1 MKQLMLLLFGAGVV
15 TAGAQSPGGVKGTEL
30 WFQTLPVTADLQGA
44 YRWMDLAGDS
54 VKLRSLDRS
63 GKPGSEY
70 TQTRSFAPAFN
81 FHPALYLSGGSY
93 GKTASFKFSNFSQ
106 ATVFSVFALPPESH
120 DKDML
125 LYSLDGRKGGGSIL
139 SKDKAVRAN
148 GTEPLDYGKDT
159 GEDLLFSS
167 SDRQSATDFRESSIR
182 VLTYLK
188 SNRPGTGLWGENSV
202 SNLFV
207 GGTYSASN
215 PQFSTGYDATAFG
228 NNRFDGYSPE
238 VIIYGRYLTP
248 AERRKVESYLAV
260 KYGIT
265 LNNSYLDSEGNL
277 IWDKDEN
284 LGYHHRVTAI
294 GLDAASALHQ
304 PLSTT
309 SYEEG
314 PVYATMKA
322 NDTFHDGNSYAESS
336 ASRLLVMGREYGNPL
351 PDKGYIF
358 WGDDNGPLTTYTS
371 PADTLW
377 HIMHRTWTVRSNVP
391 ASADST
397 SVRWNGTGMTV
408 TRKGFLDTIEQD
420 SSATEAF
427 AVTPALPGREGAI
440 SFYCPLSHPT
450 FDAGFTGSGGNTCE
464 YGYRFDREGN
474 VYVISGGQAG
484 TTAVATGVSG
494 SAVSIRREDGQV
506 YLRID
511 GIGSQTRT
519 IPLPETSGSMS
530 GLIRAVTSEEPLRIA
545 AVRTGGIGDT
555 GNMAEL
561 SHALTP
567 DDEFSQYCRNRTL
580 LLIDPSGEGR
590 FDTEDMIAVKCSRPD
605 LMRGKTVFHNL
616 FWDLDGSGSDVF
628 TFAYY
633 DGLAADA
640 VPTPSTCEDGKPRN
654 DGSID
659 IDIRIGTP
667 VYDYVLSADTVAGV
681 PKDEIIAS
689 GKFTGEAHRI
699 DGLAPGT
706 YTLKVTQGGGND
718 IYGTGGPLYTTYVH
732 DKRIFASGEVSW
744 TVTGTNSNYRLGV
757 EPRISDDITQ
767 FGFDVRGDKAYM
779 IIDGHTSLTQ
789 FIRIKEGDVLTLGLE
804 GITVSYKLNGKVIRR
819 FTQWNIRAWRLC
831 IKFGT
836 GETHITGLTVNGEPI
851 PDFTHSGNVQV
862 ENPKTNTA
870 LFTVHVGS
878 ECDPTLPNG
887 TEKKEGSLIGWS
899 DRPGNGEGNSQ
910 GNGNRDDSFQ
920 VKPDGTTGIFDVVLE
935 QDQPGDVTLM
945 VFDASGKLVHE
956 QFMEGGTT
964 KRSRFEAPAPGV
976 YVVKAIGPDWEKTRK
991 IIAK

>member
-1 MKQLMLLLFGAGVV
+1 MLLLFGAGVV

-54 VKLRSLDRS
+54 VKLRSLDRN

-148 GTEPLDYGKDT
+148 GTEPLDYGKET
-159 GEDLLFSS
+159 GEDLVFSS
-167 SDRQSATDFRESSIR
+167 SDRQSATDFRESSVR

-294 GLDAASALHQ
+294 GSDAASALYQ

-309 SYEEG
+309 SYEEE

-408 TRKGFLDTIEQD
+408 TWKGFLDTIEQD

-474 VYVISGGQAG
+474 VYAISGGQAG

-519 IPLPETSGSMS
+519 IPLPEASGSMS

-804 GITVSYKLNGKVIRR
+804 GITVSYKLNGEVIRR

-910 GNGNRDDSFQ
+910 GNDNRDDSFQ
-920 VKPDGTTGIFDVVLE
+920 IKPDGTTGIFDVVLE

>member
-1 MKQLMLLLFGAGVV
+1 MLLLFGAGVV

-44 YRWMDLAGDS
+44 YRWMNLAGDS

-148 GTEPLDYGKDT
+148 GTEPLDYGKET

-167 SDRQSATDFRESSIR
+167 SDRQSATDFRESSVR

-188 SNRPGTGLWGENSV
+188 SNRPGTGLWGENSA

-215 PQFSTGYDATAFG
+215 PQFSTGYDEASFG

-294 GLDAASALHQ
+294 GSDAASALYQ

-309 SYEEG
+309 SYEEE

-377 HIMHRTWTVRSNVP
+377 HIMHRTWTIRSNVP

-397 SVRWNGTGMTV
+397 PVRWNGTGMTV

-519 IPLPETSGSMS
+519 IPLPEASGSMS

-640 VPTPSTCEDGKPRN
+640 LPTPSTCEDGKPRN

-718 IYGTGGPLYTTYVH
+718 IYGTGGPLYSTYVH

-920 VKPDGTTGIFDVVLE
+920 IKPDGTTGIFDVVLE

>member
-1 MKQLMLLLFGAGVV
+1 MLLLFGAGVV

-106 ATVFSVFALPPESH
+106 ATVFGVFALPPESH

-167 SDRQSATDFRESSIR
+167 SDRQSATDFRESSVR

-188 SNRPGTGLWGENSV
+188 SNRPGTGLWGESSV

-215 PQFSTGYDATAFG
+215 PQFSTGYDEASFG

-284 LGYHHRVTAI
+284 RGYHHRVTAI
-294 GLDAASALHQ
+294 GSDAASALHQ

-322 NDTFHDGNSYAESS
+322 NDTFHNGNSYAESS

-397 SVRWNGTGMTV
+397 SVRWIGTGMTV

-474 VYVISGGQAG
+474 VYAISGGQAG

-530 GLIRAVTSEEPLRIA
+530 GLIRTVTSEEPLRIA

-744 TVTGTNSNYRLGV
+744 MVTGTNSNYRLGV

-804 GITVSYKLNGKVIRR
+804 GITVSYKLNGEVIRR

-899 DRPGNGEGNSQ
+899 DRPGNSEGNSH

-920 VKPDGTTGIFDVVLE
+920 VMPDGTTGIFDVVLE
-935 QDQPGDVTLM
+935 QDRPGDVTLM

-956 QFMEGGTT
+956 QFMEGGST

>member
-1 MKQLMLLLFGAGVV
+1 MLLLFGAGVV

-54 VKLRSLDRS
+54 VKLRSLDRN

-167 SDRQSATDFRESSIR
+167 SDRQSATDFRESSVR

-215 PQFSTGYDATAFG
+215 PLFSTGYDATSFG

-294 GLDAASALHQ
+294 GSDAASALHQ

-408 TRKGFLDTIEQD
+408 TQKGFLDTIEQD

-427 AVTPALPGREGAI
+427 AVTPALPGREGAV

-519 IPLPETSGSMS
+519 IPLPEASGSMS

-767 FGFDVRGDKAYM
+767 FGFDVRGDRAHM

-910 GNGNRDDSFQ
+910 GNDNRDDSFQ

-956 QFMEGGTT
+956 QFMEGETT

>member
-106 ATVFSVFALPPESH
+106 ATVFGVFALPPESH

-167 SDRQSATDFRESSIR
+167 SDRQSATDFRESSVR

-294 GLDAASALHQ
+294 GSDAASALHQ

-397 SVRWNGTGMTV
+397 SVRWNGTGMIV

-474 VYVISGGQAG
+474 VYAISGGQAG
-484 TTAVATGVSG
+484 TTAVATGVNG
-494 SAVSIRREDGQV
+494 SAVSIRREDRQV

-511 GIGSQTRT
+511 GIGNQTRT

-530 GLIRAVTSEEPLRIA
+530 GLIRTVTSEEPLRIA

-640 VPTPSTCEDGKPRN
+640 LPTPSTCEDGKPRN

-681 PKDEIIAS
+681 SKDEIIAS

-767 FGFDVRGDKAYM
+767 FGFDVRGDRAHM

-920 VKPDGTTGIFDVVLE
+920 IKPDGTTGIFDVVLE

>member
-1 MKQLMLLLFGAGVV
+1 MLLLFGAGVV

-54 VKLRSLDRS
+54 VKLRSLDRN

-167 SDRQSATDFRESSIR
+167 SDRQSATDFRESSVR

-188 SNRPGTGLWGENSV
+188 SNRPGTGLWGENSA

-215 PQFSTGYDATAFG
+215 PQFSTGYDEASFG

-294 GLDAASALHQ
+294 GSDAASALYQ

-309 SYEEG
+309 SYEEE

-358 WGDDNGPLTTYTS
+358 WSDDNGPLTTYTS

-391 ASADST
+391 ASADSI

-474 VYVISGGQAG
+474 VYAISGGQAG
-484 TTAVATGVSG
+484 ATAVATGVSG

-511 GIGSQTRT
+511 GIGSRART
-519 IPLPETSGSMS
+519 IPLPEASGSMS

-910 GNGNRDDSFQ
+910 GNDNRDDSFQ
-920 VKPDGTTGIFDVVLE
+920 VKSDGTTGIFDVVLE

-956 QFMEGGTT
+956 QFMEGETT

>member
-63 GKPGSEY
+63 GKPRSEY

-106 ATVFSVFALPPESH
+106 ATVFGVFALPPESH

-167 SDRQSATDFRESSIR
+167 SDRQSATDFRESSVR

-215 PQFSTGYDATAFG
+215 PQFSTSYDATAFG

-284 LGYHHRVTAI
+284 QGYHHRVTAI
-294 GLDAASALHQ
+294 GSDAASALHQ

-358 WGDDNGPLTTYTS
+358 WVTT
-371 PADTLW
+371 
-377 HIMHRTWTVRSNVP
+377 TVR
-391 ASADST
+391 
-397 SVRWNGTGMTV
+397 
-408 TRKGFLDTIEQD
+408 
-420 SSATEAF
+420 
-427 AVTPALPGREGAI
+427 
-440 SFYCPLSHPT
+440 
-450 FDAGFTGSGGNTCE
+450 
-464 YGYRFDREGN
+464 
-474 VYVISGGQAG
+474 
-484 TTAVATGVSG
+484 
-494 SAVSIRREDGQV
+494 
-506 YLRID
+506 
-511 GIGSQTRT
+511 
-519 IPLPETSGSMS
+519 
-530 GLIRAVTSEEPLRIA
+530 
-545 AVRTGGIGDT
+545 
-555 GNMAEL
+555 
-561 SHALTP
+561 
-567 DDEFSQYCRNRTL
+567 
-580 LLIDPSGEGR
+580 
-590 FDTEDMIAVKCSRPD
+590 
-605 LMRGKTVFHNL
+605 
-616 FWDLDGSGSDVF
+616 
-628 TFAYY
+628 
-633 DGLAADA
+633 
-640 VPTPSTCEDGKPRN
+640 
-654 DGSID
+654 
-659 IDIRIGTP
+659 
-667 VYDYVLSADTVAGV
+667 
-681 PKDEIIAS
+681 
-689 GKFTGEAHRI
+689 
-699 DGLAPGT
+699 
-706 YTLKVTQGGGND
+706 
-718 IYGTGGPLYTTYVH
+718 
-732 DKRIFASGEVSW
+732 
-744 TVTGTNSNYRLGV
+744 
-757 EPRISDDITQ
+757 
-767 FGFDVRGDKAYM
+767 
-779 IIDGHTSLTQ
+779 
-789 FIRIKEGDVLTLGLE
+789 
-804 GITVSYKLNGKVIRR
+804 
-819 FTQWNIRAWRLC
+819 
-831 IKFGT
+831 
-836 GETHITGLTVNGEPI
+836 
-851 PDFTHSGNVQV
+851 
-862 ENPKTNTA
+862 
-870 LFTVHVGS
+870 
-878 ECDPTLPNG
+878 
-887 TEKKEGSLIGWS
+887 
-899 DRPGNGEGNSQ
+899 
-910 GNGNRDDSFQ
+910 
-920 VKPDGTTGIFDVVLE
+920 
-935 QDQPGDVTLM
+935 
-945 VFDASGKLVHE
+945 
-956 QFMEGGTT
+956 
-964 KRSRFEAPAPGV
+964 
-976 YVVKAIGPDWEKTRK
+976 
-991 IIAK
+991 

>member
-1 MKQLMLLLFGAGVV
+1 MLLLFGAGVV

-167 SDRQSATDFRESSIR
+167 SDRQSATDFRESSVR

-294 GLDAASALHQ
+294 GSDAASALHQ

-397 SVRWNGTGMTV
+397 SVRWNGMGMTV

-474 VYVISGGQAG
+474 VYAISGGQAG

-519 IPLPETSGSMS
+519 IPLPETSSSMS
-530 GLIRAVTSEEPLRIA
+530 GLIRTVTSEEPLRIA

-870 LFTVHVGS
+870 LFTVYVGS

-956 QFMEGGTT
+956 EFMEGGTT

-976 YVVKAIGPDWEKTRK
+976 YVVKAIGPDWEKARK

>member
-1 MKQLMLLLFGAGVV
+1 MLLLFGAGVV

-106 ATVFSVFALPPESH
+106 ATVFGVFALPPESH

-125 LYSLDGRKGGGSIL
+125 IYSLDGRKGGGSIL

-167 SDRQSATDFRESSIR
+167 SDRQSATDFRESSVR

-294 GLDAASALHQ
+294 GSDAASALHQ

-397 SVRWNGTGMTV
+397 SVRWNGMGMTV

-474 VYVISGGQAG
+474 VYAISGGQAG

-519 IPLPETSGSMS
+519 IPLPETSSSMS
-530 GLIRAVTSEEPLRIA
+530 GLIRTVTSEEPLRIA

-870 LFTVHVGS
+870 LFTVYVGS

-956 QFMEGGTT
+956 EFMEGGTT

>member
-1 MKQLMLLLFGAGVV
+1 MLLLFGAGVV

-54 VKLRSLDRS
+54 VKLRSLDRN

-148 GTEPLDYGKDT
+148 GTEPLDYGKET
-159 GEDLLFSS
+159 GEDLVFSS
-167 SDRQSATDFRESSIR
+167 SDRQSATDFRESSVR

-294 GLDAASALHQ
+294 GSDAASALYQ

-309 SYEEG
+309 SYEEE

-408 TRKGFLDTIEQD
+408 TQKGFLDTIEQD

-464 YGYRFDREGN
+464 YGYRFDRAGN
-474 VYVISGGQAG
+474 VYAISGGQAG

-519 IPLPETSGSMS
+519 IPLPEASGSMS

-732 DKRIFASGEVSW
+732 DKRIFASGEVFW

-804 GITVSYKLNGKVIRR
+804 GITVSYKLNGEVIRR

-910 GNGNRDDSFQ
+910 GNDNRDDSFQ
-920 VKPDGTTGIFDVVLE
+920 IKPDGTTGIFDVVLE

>member
-1 MKQLMLLLFGAGVV
+1 MLLLFGAGVV

-106 ATVFSVFALPPESH
+106 ATVFGVFALPPESH

-167 SDRQSATDFRESSIR
+167 SDRQSATDFRESSVR

-215 PQFSTGYDATAFG
+215 PQFSTGYDATTFG

-294 GLDAASALHQ
+294 GSDAASALHQ

-358 WGDDNGPLTTYTS
+358 WGDDNGPLSTYTS

-397 SVRWNGTGMTV
+397 SVCWNGTGMTV

-427 AVTPALPGREGAI
+427 AVTPALSGREGAV

-474 VYVISGGQAG
+474 VYAISGGQAG
-484 TTAVATGVSG
+484 ATAVATGVSG

-519 IPLPETSGSMS
+519 IPLPEASGSMS

-689 GKFTGEAHRI
+689 GKFTGETHRI

>member
-1 MKQLMLLLFGAGVV
+1 MLLLFGAGVV

-167 SDRQSATDFRESSIR
+167 SDRQSATDFRESSVR

-397 SVRWNGTGMTV
+397 SVRCNGTGMTV

-427 AVTPALPGREGAI
+427 AVTPALSGREGAV

-519 IPLPETSGSMS
+519 IPLPEASGSMS

-667 VYDYVLSADTVAGV
+667 VYDYVLSVDTVAGV

-878 ECDPTLPNG
+878 ECDPALPNG

-899 DRPGNGEGNSQ
+899 DRPGNGEGNSH

-976 YVVKAIGPDWEKTRK
+976 YVIKAIGPDWEKTRK

>member
-1 MKQLMLLLFGAGVV
+1 MLLLFGAGVV

-106 ATVFSVFALPPESH
+106 ATVFGVFALPPESH

-167 SDRQSATDFRESSIR
+167 SDRQSATDFRESSVR

-188 SNRPGTGLWGENSV
+188 SNRPGTGLWGESSV

-215 PQFSTGYDATAFG
+215 PQFSTGYDEASFG

-284 LGYHHRVTAI
+284 RGYHHRVTAI
-294 GLDAASALHQ
+294 GSDAASALHQ

-322 NDTFHDGNSYAESS
+322 NDTFHNGNSYAESS

-397 SVRWNGTGMTV
+397 SVRWIGTGMTV

-427 AVTPALPGREGAI
+427 AVTPALPGREGAV

-474 VYVISGGQAG
+474 VYAISGGQAG
-484 TTAVATGVSG
+484 ATAVATGVSG

-519 IPLPETSGSMS
+519 IPLPEASGSMS
-530 GLIRAVTSEEPLRIA
+530 GLIRAVTSEEPLHIA

-804 GITVSYKLNGKVIRR
+804 GITVSYKLNGEVIRR

-910 GNGNRDDSFQ
+910 ANGNRDDSFQ

-935 QDQPGDVTLM
+935 QDQQ
-945 VFDASGKLVHE
+945 SG
-956 QFMEGGTT
+956 
-964 KRSRFEAPAPGV
+964 
-976 YVVKAIGPDWEKTRK
+976 
-991 IIAK
+991 

>member
-1 MKQLMLLLFGAGVV
+1 MLLLFGAGVV

-167 SDRQSATDFRESSIR
+167 SDRQSATDFRESSVR

-294 GLDAASALHQ
+294 GSDAASALHQ

-397 SVRWNGTGMTV
+397 SVRWNGMGMTV

-474 VYVISGGQAG
+474 VYAISGGQAG

-519 IPLPETSGSMS
+519 IPLPETSSSMS
-530 GLIRAVTSEEPLRIA
+530 GLIRTVTSEEPLRIA

-659 IDIRIGTP
+659 IDIRIGIP

-870 LFTVHVGS
+870 LFTVYVGS

-956 QFMEGGTT
+956 EFMEGGTT

>member
-1 MKQLMLLLFGAGVV
+1 MLLLFGAGVV

-106 ATVFSVFALPPESH
+106 ATVFGVFALPPESH

-167 SDRQSATDFRESSIR
+167 SDRQSATDFRESSVR

-188 SNRPGTGLWGENSV
+188 SNRPGTGLWGENSA

-215 PQFSTGYDATAFG
+215 PQFSTGYDEASFG

-294 GLDAASALHQ
+294 GSDAASALHQ

-408 TRKGFLDTIEQD
+408 TQKGFLDTIEQD

-427 AVTPALPGREGAI
+427 AVTPALPGREGAV

-464 YGYRFDREGN
+464 YGYRFDRKGN
-474 VYVISGGQAG
+474 VYVISGGQTG

-706 YTLKVTQGGGND
+706 YTLKVTQGGSND

-767 FGFDVRGDKAYM
+767 FGFDVRGDRAHM

-910 GNGNRDDSFQ
+910 GNDNRDDSFQ

-956 QFMEGGTT
+956 QFMEGETT

>member
-1 MKQLMLLLFGAGVV
+1 MLLLFGAGVV

-167 SDRQSATDFRESSIR
+167 SDRQSATDFRESSVR

-294 GLDAASALHQ
+294 GSDAASALHQ

-397 SVRWNGTGMTV
+397 SVRWNGMGMTV

-474 VYVISGGQAG
+474 VYAISGGQAG

-519 IPLPETSGSMS
+519 IPLPETSSSMS

-870 LFTVHVGS
+870 LFTVYVGS

-956 QFMEGGTT
+956 EFMEGGTT

>member
-1 MKQLMLLLFGAGVV
+1 MLLLFGAGVV

-106 ATVFSVFALPPESH
+106 ATVFGVFALPPESH

-139 SKDKAVRAN
+139 SKDKAVRAH

-167 SDRQSATDFRESSIR
+167 SDRQSATDFRESSVR

-188 SNRPGTGLWGENSV
+188 SNRPGTGLWGENTV

-215 PQFSTGYDATAFG
+215 PQFSTGYDEASFG

-294 GLDAASALHQ
+294 GSDAASALHQ

-397 SVRWNGTGMTV
+397 SVCWNGTGMTV

-667 VYDYVLSADTVAGV
+667 VYDYLLSADTVAGV

-732 DKRIFASGEVSW
+732 DKRIFTSGEVSW

-767 FGFDVRGDKAYM
+767 FGFDVRGDRAHM

-836 GETHITGLTVNGEPI
+836 GETHITGLTVNGDPI

-956 QFMEGGTT
+956 QLMEGGTT

>member
-1 MKQLMLLLFGAGVV
+1 MLLLFGAGVV

-106 ATVFSVFALPPESH
+106 ATVFSVFALPSESH

-167 SDRQSATDFRESSIR
+167 SDRQSATDFRESSVR

-215 PQFSTGYDATAFG
+215 PLFSTGYDATAFG

-294 GLDAASALHQ
+294 GSDAASALHQ

-397 SVRWNGTGMTV
+397 SVRWNGMGMTV

-427 AVTPALPGREGAI
+427 AVTPALPGREGAV

-464 YGYRFDREGN
+464 YGYRFDRKGN

-519 IPLPETSGSMS
+519 IPLPEASGSMS
-530 GLIRAVTSEEPLRIA
+530 GLIRTVTSEEPLRIA

-640 VPTPSTCEDGKPRN
+640 LPTPSTCEDGKPRN

-767 FGFDVRGDKAYM
+767 FGFDVRGDRAHM

-804 GITVSYKLNGKVIRR
+804 GITVSYKLNGEVIRR

-920 VKPDGTTGIFDVVLE
+920 IKPDGTTGIFDVVLE

>member
-1 MKQLMLLLFGAGVV
+1 MLLLFGAGVV

-106 ATVFSVFALPPESH
+106 ATVFSVFALPSESH

-167 SDRQSATDFRESSIR
+167 SDRQSATDFRESSVR

-294 GLDAASALHQ
+294 GSDAASALHQ

-397 SVRWNGTGMTV
+397 SVRWNGMGMTV

-427 AVTPALPGREGAI
+427 AVTPALPGREGAV

-474 VYVISGGQAG
+474 VYAISGGQAG
-484 TTAVATGVSG
+484 ATAVATGVSG

-519 IPLPETSGSMS
+519 IPLPEASGSMS

-804 GITVSYKLNGKVIRR
+804 GITVSYKLNGEVIRR

-920 VKPDGTTGIFDVVLE
+920 IKPDGTTGIFDVVLE

>member
-1 MKQLMLLLFGAGVV
+1 MLLLFGAGVV

-167 SDRQSATDFRESSIR
+167 SDRQSATDFRESSVR

-294 GLDAASALHQ
+294 GSDAASALHQ

-397 SVRWNGTGMTV
+397 SVRWNGMGMTV

-474 VYVISGGQAG
+474 VYAISGGQAG

-519 IPLPETSGSMS
+519 IPLPETSSSMS
-530 GLIRAVTSEEPLRIA
+530 GLIRTVTSEEPLRIA

-804 GITVSYKLNGKVIRR
+804 GITVLYKLNGKVIRR

-870 LFTVHVGS
+870 LFTVYVGS

-956 QFMEGGTT
+956 EFMEGGTT

>member
-1 MKQLMLLLFGAGVV
+1 MLLLFGAGVV

-148 GTEPLDYGKDT
+148 GTEPLDYGKNT

-167 SDRQSATDFRESSIR
+167 SDRQSATDFRESSVR

-215 PQFSTGYDATAFG
+215 PQFSTGYDEASFG

-294 GLDAASALHQ
+294 GSDAASALHQ

-309 SYEEG
+309 SYEED
-314 PVYATMKA
+314 PVYATLRA

-397 SVRWNGTGMTV
+397 SVRWNGTGMTII
-408 TRKGFLDTIEQD
+408 RKGFLDTIEQD

-464 YGYRFDREGN
+464 YGYRFDRAGN
-474 VYVISGGQAG
+474 VYAISGGQAG

-519 IPLPETSGSMS
+519 IPLPEASGSMS
-530 GLIRAVTSEEPLRIA
+530 GLIRTVTSEEPLRIA

-667 VYDYVLSADTVAGV
+667 VYDYVLSTDTVAGV

-767 FGFDVRGDKAYM
+767 FGFDVRGDRAHM

-910 GNGNRDDSFQ
+910 ANGNRDDSFQ

-935 QDQPGDVTLM
+935 QDRPGDVTLM

-956 QFMEGGTT
+956 QFMEGETT

>member
-1 MKQLMLLLFGAGVV
+1 MLLLFGAGVV

-54 VKLRSLDRS
+54 VKLRSLDRN

-167 SDRQSATDFRESSIR
+167 SDRQSATDFRESSVR

-188 SNRPGTGLWGENSV
+188 SNRPGTGLWGENSA

-215 PQFSTGYDATAFG
+215 PQFSTGYDEASFG

-294 GLDAASALHQ
+294 GSDAASALHQ
-304 PLSTT
+304 LLSTT

-408 TRKGFLDTIEQD
+408 TQKGFLDTIEQD

-427 AVTPALPGREGAI
+427 AVTPALSGREGAV

-474 VYVISGGQAG
+474 VYAISGGQAG
-484 TTAVATGVSG
+484 ATAVATGVSG

-519 IPLPETSGSMS
+519 IPLPEASGSMS

>member
-1 MKQLMLLLFGAGVV
+1 M
-15 TAGAQSPGGVKGTEL
+15 
-30 WFQTLPVTADLQGA
+30 
-44 YRWMDLAGDS
+44 
-54 VKLRSLDRS
+54 
-63 GKPGSEY
+63 
-70 TQTRSFAPAFN
+70 
-81 FHPALYLSGGSY
+81 
-93 GKTASFKFSNFSQ
+93 
-106 ATVFSVFALPPESH
+106 
-120 DKDML
+120 DML

-167 SDRQSATDFRESSIR
+167 SDRQSATDFRESSVR

-294 GLDAASALHQ
+294 GSDAASALHQ

-309 SYEEG
+309 SYEEE

-427 AVTPALPGREGAI
+427 AVTPALPGREGAV

-474 VYVISGGQAG
+474 VYAISGGQAG
-484 TTAVATGVSG
+484 ATAVATGVSG

-511 GIGSQTRT
+511 GIGSRART
-519 IPLPETSGSMS
+519 IPLPEASGSMS
-530 GLIRAVTSEEPLRIA
+530 GLIRTVTSEEPLRIA

-681 PKDEIIAS
+681 SKDEIIASGKFTGEAHRIDGLAPGTYTLKVTQGGGNDIYGTGGPLYTTYVHAKRIIATGEDSGTPVYHYVHSADTVACIPKDEIIAS
-689 GKFTGEAHRI
+689 GKFTGETHRI

-804 GITVSYKLNGKVIRR
+804 GITVSYKLNGEVIRR

-899 DRPGNGEGNSQ
+899 DRSGNGEGNSQ
-910 GNGNRDDSFQ
+910 GNDNRDDSFQ

>member
-167 SDRQSATDFRESSIR
+167 SDRQSATDFRESSVR

-294 GLDAASALHQ
+294 GSDAASALHQ

-397 SVRWNGTGMTV
+397 SVRWNGMGMTV

-474 VYVISGGQAG
+474 VYAISGGQAG

-519 IPLPETSGSMS
+519 IPLPETSSSMS
-530 GLIRAVTSEEPLRIA
+530 GLIRTVTSEEPLRIA

-580 LLIDPSGEGR
+580 LLIDPSREGR

-870 LFTVHVGS
+870 LFTVYVGS

-956 QFMEGGTT
+956 EFMEGGTT